1 MRCQKCGTENNQNL
15 VFCEKCL
22 APLKTTEVAIQQETK
37 GMSGNSINTIYIIV
51 VAVCMLLA
59 MIFLPMFTSGAA
71 TVSLFGVNSR
81 LPEINTLSD
90 MAKEAAELPGIT
102 IDSTAATVLA
112 GITIDSTA
120 ATVAMLPGIL
130 VLVSLVITILGGIM
144 RKFSVQ
150 NFASVM
156 TIVLVQIYFI
166 LCSIFIKMTPNVGY
180 FLCTAL
186 SVSIIYLTQ
195 RVHDGI
201 NIFASVGLVISA
213 IGAVI
218 GLLGFNSKDS
228 VQIIQDLIANNGSV
242 PYTSNEIIGII
253 IIVVGMMFAI
263 FAYEMEI
270 YNDDKP
276 VVKKPAYSR

>member
-1 MRCQKCGTENNQNL
+1 MRCQKCGTENNQNS

-22 APLKTTEVAIQQETK
+22 SPLKTADVAIQQETK

-90 MAKEAAELPGIT
+90 TAKEAAE
-102 IDSTAATVLA
+102 LA

-130 VLVSLVITILGGIM
+130 VLVSLVITILGGIT

-166 LCSIFIKMTPNVGY
+166 LCSIFFKMTPNVGY

-195 RVHDGI
+195 RVRDGI

-218 GLLGFNSKDS
+218 GLIGFNSKDS

-242 PYTSNEIIGII
+242 PYTSNEIIGIL
-253 IIVVGMMFAI
+253 IIVFGMMLAI

-270 YNDDKP
+270 FNDDKP